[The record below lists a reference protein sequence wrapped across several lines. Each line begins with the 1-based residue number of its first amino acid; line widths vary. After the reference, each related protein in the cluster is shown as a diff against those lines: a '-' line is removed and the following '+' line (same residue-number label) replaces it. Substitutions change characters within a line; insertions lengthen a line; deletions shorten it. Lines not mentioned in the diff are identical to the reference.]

1 MSVLPYFRGWI
12 IFHCTAVPQFVY
24 LFTVGGHSVCFQFLA
39 IVIVQLRTHVHEYL
53 SLCFQFFSVS
63 TWVSESLGR
72 MGILFRAESGLG
84 YLLNPGVS
92 FASLVY
98 SRECKV
104 KRFRSDGPL
113 ILPWLA
119 IGQEATTSMTKGQDR
134 NHPNTCR
141 TVMSHHVGFFLQTA
155 FSLSSKNNPKN
166 NPKPACLLLSN
177 SELILYSTSIPVMDI
192 GGQDRHWIEPPTL
205 VFPTVT
211 PEENF

>member
-1 MSVLPYFRGWI
+1 MCMNIWVSVF
-12 IFHCTAVPQFVY
+12 
-24 LFTVGGHSVCFQFLA
+24 SSFQCL
-39 IVIVQLRTHVHEYL
+39 
-53 SLCFQFFSVS
+53 
-63 TWVSESLGR
+63 SESLGH

-104 KRFRSDGPL
+104 KRFRRDGPL

-119 IGQEATTSMTKGQDR
+119 IDQEATTSMTKGQDR

-166 NPKPACLLLSN
+166 NPKPACLLLTSN
-177 SELILYSTSIPVMDI
+177 SELILYSTSFPAMGI
-192 GGQDRHWIEPPTL
+192 GGQDQHWIEPPTL
-205 VFPTVT
+205 VFPTFT
-211 PEENF
+211 LEKNF